1 MDPKKFRTEAAKHAD
16 RALSVAAEIM
26 DDPELSPAVR
36 LEASKWLTKVADLEP
51 KSNATEGNDKFSI
64 IIHFGDQPNNIMAQP
79 METDKKLDWLLSMDE
94 SHTGISNNK
103 AS

>member
-16 RALSVAAEIM
+16 RALIVAAEIM

-51 KSNATEGNDKFSI
+51 KATPSGEADKFCI
-64 IIHFGDQPNNIMAQP
+64 VINFNDQPSTSIATATLINS
-79 METDKKLDWLLSMDE
+79 KKSLDQLLEND
-94 SHTGISNNK
+94 
-103 AS
+103 

>member
-51 KSNATEGNDKFSI
+51 KASPQSEAEKFSI
-64 IIHFGDQPNNIMAQP
+64 IINFEERAVVLPAPQAPVLCTLEQL
-79 METDKKLDWLLSMDE
+79 LDSD
-94 SHTGISNNK
+94 
-103 AS
+103 